1 MSLVSGA
8 MARVGLA
15 KPSRFAGV
23 WHSLLAAERGRF
35 VLWLPVFL
43 GAGDAL
49 YFALRTEP
57 PAWLGFAAFAAA
69 LAAWLLLFAHPLAR
83 VPFAC
88 CAAVAMGFASAQS
101 AAIRAP
107 PFSSLPSR
115 AVVLTGTVRAVE
127 ALPNG
132 RRISLAEPR
141 IEAGPALARSVR
153 IRLRN
158 DDPVPV
164 ESGDLVRLRA
174 MVRLPPPPAYPG
186 AWDLQR
192 DAFFSGVG
200 GYGYGVGAMEKLGH
214 SAGGGF
220 WISIQRLREAI
231 ARHIAASLDGSV
243 GAIATTLLTGLTAG
257 IPPADRAAFRDSGLA
272 HLLAIAGL
280 HIGIVMGLLMGFT
293 RLLLASCEYTA
304 LHWPTKSIAALIAL
318 AAGGGYML
326 LTGVHVPIVR
336 SFAMATLA
344 TVALLAGRRAVS
356 LRGLGLAAVALIL
369 LEPEQITG
377 VSLQMSFS
385 AVLALVSGYEWLRP
399 HLARLRGAGY
409 PGRRALLFLAG
420 LALTSLLAGTASA
433 PFAAYHFGQIQF
445 YFILANII
453 AVPLTGMWIMPA
465 GLIAL
470 ALMPFGLE
478 HSALVVMGWGVAL
491 VLWVARTVSALPA
504 ATLRVPHMPLWGLLL
519 LALGMAWLGIW
530 RSRLRLAGVPV
541 LTLALISPL
550 LVRPPDILLSA
561 DARLIALRT
570 PSAMY
575 VYAAPG
581 AARFTLESWEQF
593 WASGPARPISV
604 GPREVPE
611 HIACSSDACVLRAR
625 VAGPTALLITGE
637 GPLPGCAAAA
647 ILLSSER
654 ARGRC
659 PGPLL
664 VDRFSAWRNGAYAIW
679 LNPEGPR
686 VLSDRLE
693 RGARPWVV
701 EPADERAPL
710 RQNLSSQLLNS
721 GGEVLP
727 TGLEL

>member
-8 MARVGLA
+8 IASVGPA
-15 KPSRFAGV
+15 KPSRLAGV
-23 WHSLLAAERGRF
+23 WHALLAAERDRF

-57 PAWLGFAAFAAA
+57 PAWLGFAGFAVT
-69 LAAWLLLFAHPLAR
+69 LAAWLLLSAHSLAR
-83 VPFAC
+83 APFAC
-88 CAAVAMGFASAQS
+88 CAAAAMGFASAQY

-107 PFSSLPSR
+107 PFPTLPTR
-115 AVVLTGTVRAVE
+115 AAVLIGTVRAVE

-141 IEAGPALARSVR
+141 IEDGPALVRSVR

-158 DDPVPV
+158 DDLAPV

-174 MVRLPPPPAYPG
+174 LVRPPPPPAYPG

-200 GYGYGVGAMEKLGH
+200 GYGYAVGAMEKLGQ
-214 SAGGGF
+214 SAAGGF

-231 ARHIAASLDGSV
+231 ASRISASLEGSV

-257 IPPADRAAFRDSGLA
+257 IPASDRAAFRDSGLA

-280 HIGIVMGLLMGFT
+280 HIGIVMGLLMGFS
-293 RLLLASCEYTA
+293 RLLLASWEYAA
-304 LHWPTKSIAALIAL
+304 LHWPIKSIAALIAL
-318 AAGGGYML
+318 AGGGGYML

-344 TVALLAGRRAVS
+344 TAALLAGRRAVS
-356 LRGLGLAAVALIL
+356 LRGLGLAAATLIL

-377 VSLQMSFS
+377 VSFQMSFS

-399 HLARLRGAGY
+399 HLARLRGAGH
-409 PGRRALLFLAG
+409 PGRRALLFLLG

-465 GLIAL
+465 GLVAL

-478 HSALVVMGWGVAL
+478 HGALVVMGWGGAL

-519 LALGMAWLGIW
+519 LALSMAWIGIW

-541 LTLALISPL
+541 LTLALASPL
-550 LVRPPDILLSA
+550 LARPPDILVSA
-561 DARLIALRT
+561 DARLIALHT
-570 PSAMY
+570 PTAVY
-575 VYAAPG
+575 VQAVPG

-593 WASGPARPISV
+593 WASGPARPISI

-625 VAGPTALLITGE
+625 TAGPAALLITGD
-637 GPLPGCAAAA
+637 GPLPDCAAVA

-659 PGPLL
+659 RGPLL
-664 VDRFSAWRNGAYAIW
+664 VDRLSAWRNGAYAIW

-686 VLSDRLE
+686 VLSDRRE
-693 RGARPWVV
+693 RGARPWVL
-701 EPADERAPL
+701 EPADERAPT
-710 RQNLSSQLLNS
+710 RWNVRSM
-721 GGEVLP
+721 
-727 TGLEL
+727 